1 VAIEQ
6 QSAEQYWQQQLPPPT
21 WGGWGGGSKKRMT
34 TEVHTEDEMSPEY
47 RAMVVQLM
55 ESQAYR
61 ELAAAHM
68 FGYGLR
74 FVPEKWLKFMV
85 WHIQEEAEHYQAV
98 AKMYHDFTGEDVE
111 PKVAA
116 RLASKPVPFAESW
129 MELAMAQF
137 LFDRGGFWQLK
148 EYDQCSFV
156 PYRGVIQKI
165 VKEEAGHQ
173 GLGEKIVVEQCQSG
187 RFEDVKQ
194 PLFEK
199 WLRLGMLSFGRPG
212 TPGNQFAIENGLKKR
227 DSGECMRDFVDD
239 IRPAVRAAGLRFPD
253 PASLHMEIPAGM
265 DWSV

>member
-1 VAIEQ
+1 
-6 QSAEQYWQQQLPPPT
+6 
-21 WGGWGGGSKKRMT
+21 MT
-34 TEVHTEDEMSPEY
+34 GEVHRQEDMSPEY
-47 RAMVVQLM
+47 RSMVVQLM

-98 AKMYHDFTGEDVE
+98 AKMYRDFTGEDVE
-111 PKVAA
+111 PKVRE
-116 RLASKPVPFAESW
+116 RLAGKPVPFAESW

-173 GLGEKIVVEQCQSG
+173 GLGEKIVVELCGS
-187 RFEDVKQ
+187 REHDAVKQ

-199 WLRLGMLSFGRPG
+199 WLRIGLLSFGRPG
-212 TPGNQFAIENGLKKR
+212 TPGNAFAIAHGIKKR
-227 DSGECMRDFVDD
+227 DSGACMQDFVDD
-239 IRPAVRAAGLRFPD
+239 IRPAVRSAGLRFPA
-253 PASLHMEIPAGM
+253 PASLNMELPGDIRWDA
-265 DWSV
+265 